1 MSRIAILLQWP
12 KLTLGALAMSLA
24 AVGLVVGSGADF
36 TSSTANPANTF
47 SSGSLSHTNSRNGSA
62 ILTASGMKPGGT
74 ATGSVTI
81 TNTGSLPGTFSL
93 SKSNLTNPVLGTGS
107 ERLSDQLDLV
117 IRDGSTTVYS
127 GKLGAMG
134 TIALDGDTVT
144 AGSQQFG
151 ASGSPTAAHTYDFT
165 VTLPRSSRPP
175 VTRRWV
181 GPVGSVGLRLISS
194 LSSAADSRP
203 SSSSVRFWP
212 PCSIRAT
219 ALWLVPSRSAS
230 CCG

>member
-12 KLTLGALAMSLA
+12 KLTLGALAVSLA

-36 TSSTANPANTF
+36 TSATANPSNTF
-47 SSGSLSHTNSRNGSA
+47 TSGSLSHTNSRNNAA

-81 TNTGSLPGTFSL
+81 TNTGSLAGTFSL
-93 SKSNLTNPVLGTGS
+93 SKSNLTNPILGTGS

-134 TIALDGDTVT
+134 TIALDGDTVA
-144 AGSQQFG
+144 AGTQQFG
-151 ASGSPTAAHTYDFT
+151 AAASPTAAHTYDFT
-165 VTLPRSSRPP
+165 VTLPAATTNAYQGTSM
-175 VTRRWV
+175 
-181 GPVGSVGLRLISS
+181 SVQYDW
-194 LSSAADSRP
+194 SA
-203 SSSSVRFWP
+203 
-212 PCSIRAT
+212 T
-219 ALWLVPSRSAS
+219 Q
-230 CCG
+230 